1 MCLNPAWRHTYR
13 KGRSK
18 SCYVLAAAGKEE
30 SILLLRQILRGVSGA
45 GQLRVQQA
53 VTLDEIRRGV
63 SGAGAQAP
71 ADLLIAVMPLSDGT
85 GIEGIIHVAQ
95 RHPQLMTILLV
106 RQEAYEQVTYQCR
119 NQQIFVIAMPFKRQI
134 LAEAASFMLR
144 IRTVMDDKDKELV
157 RLKKNLSEIR
167 IITSAKIRLM
177 QTRQMTEEEAHYY
190 LEKEAMDRSLSKKE
204 VAEEILR

>member
-1 MCLNPAWRHTYR
+1 M

-18 SCYVLAAAGKEE
+18 TCYILAAAGKEE
-30 SILLLRQILRGVSGA
+30 SIQLLRQILKGVSGA
-45 GQLRVQQA
+45 GQLRIQQA
-53 VTLDEIRRGV
+53 VTLEQIRRGV

-85 GIEGIIHVAQ
+85 DVEGIIDVAQ
-95 RHPQLMTILLV
+95 RHPQLMSILLV

-119 NQQIFVIAMPFKRQI
+119 NQQIFVIAMPFKRQV

-144 IRTVMDDKDKELV
+144 IRTVIDDKDKELT
-157 RLKKNLSEIR
+157 RMRKNLSEIR

>member
-1 MCLNPAWRHTYR
+1 M

-167 IITSAKIRLM
+167 TSTSAKIRLM

>member
-1 MCLNPAWRHTYR
+1 M

-18 SCYVLAAAGKEE
+18 TCYILAAAGKEE
-30 SILLLRQILRGVSGA
+30 SIQLLRQILKGVSGA
-45 GQLRVQQA
+45 GQLRIQQA
-53 VTLDEIRRGV
+53 VTLEQIRRGV

-85 GIEGIIHVAQ
+85 GVEGIIDVAQ
-95 RHPQLMTILLV
+95 RHPQLMSILLV

-119 NQQIFVIAMPFKRQI
+119 NQQIFVIAMPFKRQV

-144 IRTVMDDKDKELV
+144 IRTVIDDKDKELA
-157 RLKKNLSEIR
+157 RLRKNLSEIR

>member
-1 MCLNPAWRHTYR
+1 M

-18 SCYVLAAAGKEE
+18 TCYILAAAGKEE
-30 SILLLRQILRGVSGA
+30 SIQLLRQILKGVSGA
-45 GQLRVQQA
+45 GQLRIQQA
-53 VTLDEIRRGV
+53 VTLEQIRRGV

-85 GIEGIIHVAQ
+85 GVEGIIDVAQ
-95 RHPQLMTILLV
+95 RHPQLMSILLV

-119 NQQIFVIAMPFKRQI
+119 NQQIFVIAMPFKRQV

-144 IRTVMDDKDKELV
+144 IRTVIDDKDKELA
-157 RLKKNLSEIR
+157 RMRKNLNEIR

-190 LEKEAMDRSLSKKE
+190 LEKEAMDRSLSRKE

>member
-1 MCLNPAWRHTYR
+1 M

-18 SCYVLAAAGKEE
+18 TCYILAAAGKEE
-30 SILLLRQILRGVSGA
+30 SIQLLRQILKGVSGA
-45 GQLRVQQA
+45 GQLRIQQA
-53 VTLDEIRRGV
+53 VTLEQIRRGV

-85 GIEGIIHVAQ
+85 GVEGIIDVAQ
-95 RHPQLMTILLV
+95 RHPQLMSILLV

-119 NQQIFVIAMPFKRQI
+119 NQQIFVIAMPFKRQV

-144 IRTVMDDKDKELV
+144 IRTVIDDKDKELT
-157 RLKKNLSEIR
+157 RMRKNLSEIR
-167 IITSAKIRLM
+167 TITSAKIRLM

>member
-1 MCLNPAWRHTYR
+1 M

-18 SCYVLAAAGKEE
+18 TCYILAAAGKEE
-30 SILLLRQILRGVSGA
+30 SIQLLRQILKGVSGA
-45 GQLRVQQA
+45 GQLRIQQA
-53 VTLDEIRRGV
+53 VTLEQIRRGV

-85 GIEGIIHVAQ
+85 GVEGIIDVAQ
-95 RHPQLMTILLV
+95 RHPQLMSILLV

-119 NQQIFVIAMPFKRQI
+119 NQQIFVIAMPFKRQV

-144 IRTVMDDKDKELV
+144 IHTVIDDKDKELA
-157 RLKKNLSEIR
+157 RMRKNLNEIR

>member
-1 MCLNPAWRHTYR
+1 M

-18 SCYVLAAAGKEE
+18 TCYILAAAGKEE
-30 SILLLRQILRGVSGA
+30 SIQLLRQILKGVSGA
-45 GQLRVQQA
+45 GQLRIQQA
-53 VTLDEIRRGV
+53 VTLEQIRRGV

-85 GIEGIIHVAQ
+85 GVEGIIDVAQ
-95 RHPQLMTILLV
+95 RHPQLMSILLV

-119 NQQIFVIAMPFKRQI
+119 NQQIFVIAMPFKRQV

-144 IRTVMDDKDKELV
+144 IRTVIDDKDKELV
-157 RLKKNLSEIR
+157 RLRKNLSEIR

-204 VAEEILR
+204 VAEEILH

>member
-1 MCLNPAWRHTYR
+1 M

-157 RLKKNLSEIR
+157 RLKKNLSGIR
-167 IITSAKIRLM
+167 MITSAKIRLM

>member
-1 MCLNPAWRHTYR
+1 M

-18 SCYVLAAAGKEE
+18 TCYILAAAGKEE
-30 SILLLRQILRGVSGA
+30 SIQLLRQILKGVSGA
-45 GQLRVQQA
+45 GQLRIQQA
-53 VTLDEIRRGV
+53 VTLEQIRRGV

-85 GIEGIIHVAQ
+85 GVEGIIDVAQ
-95 RHPQLMTILLV
+95 RHPQLMSILLV

-119 NQQIFVIAMPFKRQI
+119 NQQIFVIAMPFKRQV

-144 IRTVMDDKDKELV
+144 IRTVIDDKDKELA
-157 RLKKNLSEIR
+157 RMRKNLNEIR

-177 QTRQMTEEEAHYY
+177 QTRQMTEEEETRQMTEEEAHYY

>member
-1 MCLNPAWRHTYR
+1 M

-63 SGAGAQAP
+63 SGSGAQAP

>member
-1 MCLNPAWRHTYR
+1 M

-18 SCYVLAAAGKEE
+18 TCYILAAAGKEE
-30 SILLLRQILRGVSGA
+30 SIQLLRQILKGVSGA
-45 GQLRVQQA
+45 GQLRIQQA
-53 VTLDEIRRGV
+53 VTLEQIRRGV

-85 GIEGIIHVAQ
+85 GVEGIIDVAQ
-95 RHPQLMTILLV
+95 RHPQLMSILLV

-119 NQQIFVIAMPFKRQI
+119 NQQIFVIAMPFKRQV

-144 IRTVMDDKDKELV
+144 IRTVIDDKDKELA
-157 RLKKNLSEIR
+157 RMRKNLSEIR

-204 VAEEILR
+204 VASNGCSHQI

>member
-1 MCLNPAWRHTYR
+1 M

-18 SCYVLAAAGKEE
+18 TCYILAAAGKEE
-30 SILLLRQILRGVSGA
+30 SIQLLRQILKGVSGA
-45 GQLRVQQA
+45 GQLRIQQA
-53 VTLDEIRRGV
+53 VTLEQIRRGV
-63 SGAGAQAP
+63 SGVGAQSP

-85 GIEGIIHVAQ
+85 GVEGIIDVAQ
-95 RHPQLMTILLV
+95 RHPQLMSILLV

-119 NQQIFVIAMPFKRQI
+119 NQQIFVIAMPFKRQV

-144 IRTVMDDKDKELV
+144 IRTVIDDKDKELA
-157 RLKKNLSEIR
+157 RMRKNLSEIR
-167 IITSAKIRLM
+167 TITSAKIRLM

>member
-1 MCLNPAWRHTYR
+1 M

-45 GQLRVQQA
+45 GQLRVQQV

-85 GIEGIIHVAQ
+85 GIEGII
-95 RHPQLMTILLV
+95 RDYSYYCSTIVSL
-106 RQEAYEQVTYQCR
+106 
-119 NQQIFVIAMPFKRQI
+119 
-134 LAEAASFMLR
+134 SSLR
-144 IRTVMDDKDKELV
+144 IHDMR
-157 RLKKNLSEIR
+157 
-167 IITSAKIRLM
+167 
-177 QTRQMTEEEAHYY
+177 
-190 LEKEAMDRSLSKKE
+190 
-204 VAEEILR
+204 

>member
-1 MCLNPAWRHTYR
+1 M

-18 SCYVLAAAGKEE
+18 TCYILAAAGKEE
-30 SILLLRQILRGVSGA
+30 SIQLLRQILKGVSGA
-45 GQLRVQQA
+45 EQLRIQQA
-53 VTLDEIRRGV
+53 VTLEQIRRGV

-85 GIEGIIHVAQ
+85 GVEGIIDVAQ
-95 RHPQLMTILLV
+95 RHPQLMSILLV

-119 NQQIFVIAMPFKRQI
+119 NQQIFVIAMPFKRQV

-144 IRTVMDDKDKELV
+144 IRTVIDDKDKELA
-157 RLKKNLSEIR
+157 RMRKNLSEIR

>member
-1 MCLNPAWRHTYR
+1 M

-45 GQLRVQQA
+45 GQLRVQQV

-144 IRTVMDDKDKELV
+144 IRTVINDKDREIV
-157 RLKKNLSEIR
+157 RLRKTLGEIR

>member
-1 MCLNPAWRHTYR
+1 M

>member
-1 MCLNPAWRHTYR
+1 M

-63 SGAGAQAP
+63 SGTGAQAP

-177 QTRQMTEEEAHYY
+177 QTRQMTEEEAHNY

>member
-1 MCLNPAWRHTYR
+1 M

-18 SCYVLAAAGKEE
+18 TCYVLAAAGKEE
-30 SILLLRQILRGVSGA
+30 SIQLLRQILRGVSGA
-45 GQLRVQQA
+45 GQLRIQQA
-53 VTLDEIRRGV
+53 ATLEQIRRGV
-63 SGAGAQAP
+63 SGAGAQSP
-71 ADLLIAVMPLSDGT
+71 ADLLIAVMPLGDGT
-85 GIEGIIHVAQ
+85 GVEGIIDVAQ
-95 RHPQLMTILLV
+95 RHPQLMSILLV

-119 NQQIFVIAMPFKRQI
+119 NRQV

-144 IRTVMDDKDKELV
+144 IRTVIDDKDKELV
-157 RLKKNLSEIR
+157 RLRKNLSEIR

-204 VAEEILR
+204 VAEEILH

>member
-1 MCLNPAWRHTYR
+1 M

-18 SCYVLAAAGKEE
+18 TCYILAAAGKEE
-30 SILLLRQILRGVSGA
+30 SIQLLRQILKGVSGA
-45 GQLRVQQA
+45 GQLRIQQA
-53 VTLDEIRRGV
+53 VTLEQIRRGV

-85 GIEGIIHVAQ
+85 GVEGIIDVAQ
-95 RHPQLMTILLV
+95 RHPQLMSILLV

-119 NQQIFVIAMPFKRQI
+119 NQQIFVIAMPFKRQV

-144 IRTVMDDKDKELV
+144 IRTVIDDKDKELT
-157 RLKKNLSEIR
+157 RMRKNLSEIR

>member
-1 MCLNPAWRHTYR
+1 M

-18 SCYVLAAAGKEE
+18 TCYILAVAGKEE
-30 SILLLRQILRGVSGA
+30 SIQLLRQILKGVSGA
-45 GQLRVQQA
+45 GQLRIQQA
-53 VTLDEIRRGV
+53 VTLEQIRRGV

-85 GIEGIIHVAQ
+85 GVEGIIDVAQ
-95 RHPQLMTILLV
+95 RHPQLMSILLV

-119 NQQIFVIAMPFKRQI
+119 NQQIFVIAMPFKRQV

-144 IRTVMDDKDKELV
+144 IRTVIDDKDKELA
-157 RLKKNLSEIR
+157 RMRKNLNEIR

>member
-1 MCLNPAWRHTYR
+1 M

-18 SCYVLAAAGKEE
+18 ICHVLAAAGKEE
-30 SILLLRQILRGVSGA
+30 SIQLLRQILRGVSGS
-45 GQLRVQQA
+45 GQLRLLQA
-53 VTLDEIRRGV
+53 ATLEQIRRGV
-63 SGAGAQAP
+63 SGVGAQSP

-85 GIEGIIHVAQ
+85 GVEGIIDVAQ

-106 RQEAYEQVTYQCR
+106 RQEVFEQVTYQCR
-119 NQQIFVIAMPFKRQI
+119 NQQIFVIAMPFKRQV

-144 IRTVMDDKDKELV
+144 LRTVMDDKELA
-157 RLKKNLSEIR
+157 RLRKNLSEIR
-167 IITSAKIRLM
+167 VITSAKIRLV

-190 LEKEAMDRSLSKKE
+190 LEKEAMDRSLTKKE